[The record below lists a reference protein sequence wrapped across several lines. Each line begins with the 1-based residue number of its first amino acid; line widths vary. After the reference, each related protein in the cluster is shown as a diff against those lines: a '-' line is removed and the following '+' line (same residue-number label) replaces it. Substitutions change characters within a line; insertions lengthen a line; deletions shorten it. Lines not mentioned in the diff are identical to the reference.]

1 MVLTGIP
8 PKLNKTTPTE
18 NGTDKRFWSPA
29 RKQRFMGN
37 GGQEDRAPG
46 HPNVASSNFPQ
57 LSVRNFITCTRE
69 KSPPLWGRD
78 NEGGK
83 ASDWSRIQ
91 NPAF

>member
-1 MVLTGIP
+1 MGEERKDTKAGLWQGDIP
-8 PKLNKTTPTE
+8 ACDLRQALPSKFPRGNTP
-18 NGTDKRFWSPA
+18 
-29 RKQRFMGN
+29 
-37 GGQEDRAPG
+37 
-46 HPNVASSNFPQ
+46 V
-57 LSVRNFITCTRE
+57 E

>member
-1 MVLTGIP
+1 MSCVSCQLHLKSG
-8 PKLNKTTPTE
+8 TE
-18 NGTDKRFWSPA
+18 AVFVYAAA
-29 RKQRFMGN
+29 RMTAAHTVQR
-37 GGQEDRAPG
+37 
-46 HPNVASSNFPQ
+46 
-57 LSVRNFITCTRE
+57 VREAQE

>member
-1 MVLTGIP
+1 MSKREGTFVACSVCNEDNDEIVNLISLRVLCSQGQITFVTFLRGAEANYAEIYW
-8 PKLNKTTPTE
+8 KL
-18 NGTDKRFWSPA
+18 
-29 RKQRFMGN
+29 RK
-37 GGQEDRAPG
+37 P
-46 HPNVASSNFPQ
+46 V
-57 LSVRNFITCTRE
+57 E

>member
-1 MVLTGIP
+1 MNF
-8 PKLNKTTPTE
+8 LNE
-18 NGTDKRFWSPA
+18 IVEFFEVGNHSPA
-29 RKQRFMGN
+29 PIFLWPE
-37 GGQEDRAPG
+37 EDI
-46 HPNVASSNFPQ
+46 V
-57 LSVRNFITCTRE
+57 E